1 MISYNFLE
9 IKVFDLDTTGIDIW
23 LLNLIEK
30 EGFKLSSV
38 NFIFC
43 SDDYLLRVNNTYLEH
58 DYYTDVITF
67 DYNESDFIIGDVYIS
82 VDRVADNAISYNVSF
97 LNELLRVIVHGVL
110 HLCGY
115 KDKTQDESLL
125 MKSKEDF
132 YLSVFVSRET

>member
-30 EGFKLSSV
+30 EGFKLSSL